1 VIHRLP
7 GFVFCAVL
15 AVSPRIAD
23 ANSCNLY
30 QPQTWGQIRVGCSLT
45 VFALPEVDPSLP
57 NITRAGQPVSP
68 TIDHDQLVLKV
79 TMQHYPSADS
89 CTLVTSYENRTF
101 DRYVITWSD
110 LQPGDEIE
118 VDGYRMTVPGPG
130 SCGVVDPLFYCQD
143 GVHSCNPPS
152 DPGTN
157 EVDQAGCS
165 AGAGSL
171 SWLALFPVVALFGYR
186 RRSQFSSTSRDSL

>member
-1 VIHRLP
+1 MHRLL
-7 GFVFCAVL
+7 GFAFCVVL
-15 AVSPRIAD
+15 AVSPRIAS

-30 QPQTWGQIRVGCSLT
+30 GPQTWGQIRVGCSLT

-68 TIDHDQLVLKV
+68 TIDHDQLTLKV
-79 TMQHYPSADS
+79 TLQHYLSPTS
-89 CTLVTSYENRTF
+89 CDLATSYENRTF

-130 SCGVVDPLFYCQD
+130 DCGVVDPFFYCQD
-143 GVHSCNPPS
+143 GVQSCDAPA
-152 DPGTN
+152 DPGMN
-157 EVDQAGCS
+157 DVDQAGCS
-165 AGAGSL
+165 AGSGSP
-171 SWLALFPVVALFGYR
+171 SWLALFPVVALLSYSR
-186 RRSQFSSTSRDSL
+186 RHRPARPSR